1 MFVCCFSYVVPPQ
14 FTKVPDRA
22 ITVLQGSTA
31 TAVCQAFGFPP
42 PVIHWSKAF
51 SQLPHGRSMV
61 VNGTLKI
68 TRFSLRDTGSYQCK
82 ATNRLGSVTTTTTFQ
97 FQKLP
102 GESS

>member
-1 MFVCCFSYVVPPQ
+1 MIVRCFLSIVPPQ
-14 FTKVPDRA
+14 FTKVPNRT

-31 TAVCQAFGFPP
+31 SAVCQAFGFPP

-51 SQLPHGRSMV
+51 SQLPHERSMV

-68 TRFSLRDTGSYQCK
+68 TRFSLQDTGSYQCK
-82 ATNRLGSVTTTTTFQ
+82 ATNRLGSVTATTVFQ

-102 GESS
+102 GE